1 MRIWNNF
8 SISIILLGALAGV
21 AGAQTRQTAD
31 QTQPQPGN
39 SIDSAVTTVN
49 QAIDRMIA
57 REHDENAT
65 IRRYNP
71 IIETYIQDMKPDAN
85 LGSIPVKDHYFLG
98 QANLS
103 KGVVDTSMLDKKKG
117 KMAEL
122 NPLSHVSDYFTSSY
136 VPEGFLQ
143 MIYLDTTFFDRQHYQ
158 FDYVGR
164 EFLGEVR
171 CLVFDVTPLP
181 KSGRGRFKGRV
192 WAEDQGYT
200 IVRFN
205 GVYTPLAGIN
215 SFNLHFDS
223 WRLNVQ
229 PGLWLP
235 SFVFSQESQLK
246 DFVGNDVRF
255 KSQTRLWGYDLKNSG
270 REEEFSQL
278 TIEAATAITDQTTQQ
293 QDRSPIEAEREWQH
307 QAEIN
312 VLQRLQR
319 TGLLAPP
326 NEVDKVL
333 ETVVNNI
340 EVTNNLDIQPE
351 IHCRV
356 LLTGTLESFS
366 IGHTIVLS
374 RGLIDVL
381 PDEASLAT
389 MLAQELAQIIVTKPS
404 TDQWGFNDTTNVST
418 VEALNHFSF
427 RDTPADVAAANA
439 KAVDLL
445 KNSPYKD
452 KLGPAT
458 LFLKQLDA
466 ESKELPAL
474 INPHLGNGVTLG
486 SALSATGPALQP
498 DKVDQISALPIGAR
512 VKLDPWTDRVE
523 LLKSKPVALL
533 SAREKMPFEVTPF
546 MPFLTRYQRPGS
558 GVVADPAKADLAKKD
573 QQQPQQQHRSGRSKW
588 PEGEW
593 VRVSSHRNAGDG
605 RG

>member
-1 MRIWNNF
+1 MGVVKGERRMRTWRNL
-8 SISIILLGALAGV
+8 SLSVLLLSTSAGV
-21 AGAQTRQTAD
+21 VGAQTQPAAD
-31 QTQPQPGN
+31 QTQPQAPSRQEPGDA
-39 SIDSAVTTVN
+39 IAAVTTVN

-71 IIETYIQDMKPDAN
+71 IIETYIQDMKPDPQMGAV
-85 LGSIPVKDHYFLG
+85 PVRDHYFLG
-98 QANLS
+98 QANLAR
-103 KGVVDTSMLDKKKG
+103 GVVDNSMLDKKKG
-117 KMAEL
+117 ILSDL
-122 NPLSHVSDYFTSSY
+122 NPLAHVADYFTSSY
-136 VPEGFLQ
+136 IPAGFLQ
-143 MIYLDTTFFDRQHYQ
+143 MIYLDPVYFDRQHYQ

-171 CLVFDVTPLP
+171 CLVFDVNPLP
-181 KSGRGRFKGRV
+181 KSGKGRFKGRV
-192 WAEDQGYT
+192 WAEDQNFT

-205 GVYTPLAGIN
+205 GVYTPVAGIN

-223 WRLNVQ
+223 WRMNVQ

-235 SFVFSQESQLK
+235 SFIFSQESDLK
-246 DFVGNDVRF
+246 EFLGNHVRF
-255 KSQTRLWGYDLKNSG
+255 KAQTRLWGYDLKNTQ
-270 REEEFSQL
+270 REEEFSEM
-278 TIEAATAITDQTTQQ
+278 TIEAATAIKDQTTTQ

-307 QAEIN
+307 QAEVN
-312 VLQRLQR
+312 VIDRLQR

-356 LLTGTLESFS
+356 MLTGTLESFS

-374 RGLIDVL
+374 RGLIDVM

-427 RDTPADVAAANA
+427 RDTPADIQAANA
-439 KAVDLL
+439 KAVELL

-452 KLGPAT
+452 KLSAAS

-466 ESKELPAL
+466 EQKDLPAL
-474 INPHLGNGVTLG
+474 INPRLGNGV
-486 SALSATGPALQP
+486 ALASSLESSGPQLQP
-498 DKVDQISALPIGAR
+498 DKLDQIAALPIGAR
-512 VKLDPWTDRVE
+512 LKLDPWTDKVE
-523 LLKSKPVALL
+523 MLKAKPVALL

-546 MPFLTRYQRPGS
+546 MPFLTRYEKPGS
-558 GVVADPAKADLAKKD
+558 NITADPAKADLAK
-573 QQQPQQQHRSGRSKW
+573 QNQQPPQQTQQ
-588 PEGEW
+588 
-593 VRVSSHRNAGDG
+593 
-605 RG
+605 